1 MAVYNKPILP
11 VRSQDSE
18 SATFSQRRFGGP
30 IEVLEYTFQFSPDPA
45 ARILPNNARRL
56 AWRITN
62 TDRNYCQ
69 IQHENSF
76 QSWVSVSGAY
86 RPYRFIAPIIFPE
99 GGSASSN
106 VEDDGES
113 VMQEVW
119 VHGISGI
126 TYILFVEEIQSA

>member
-1 MAVYNKPILP
+1 MAVYNKPLLP
-11 VRSQDSE
+11 TRSQDSE
-18 SATFSQRRFGGP
+18 SASFSQRRFGGP
-30 IEVLEYTFQFSPDPA
+30 VEVLEYTFQFSPDPA

-62 TDRNYCQ
+62 TDRYYCQ
-69 IQHENSF
+69 ILHENNF

-99 GGSASSN
+99 GGSASST
-106 VEDDGES
+106 VETDGES

-119 VHGISGI
+119 VHGIYGN
-126 TYILFVEEIQSA
+126 TYILLVEEIQSV